1 MEAVTER
8 LQLGYELLV
17 VVDLAVVDDD
27 DRAVLVVEGLLTGR
41 EIDDR
46 EPAVTERDTRLE
58 MQAVAIGPAMGDRVV
73 HLQRQAA
80 VRLTLESGVDNACNS
95 AHLFALR
102 PPSDRRARRRTARSV
117 RSSPRG

>member
-1 MEAVTER
+1 MHDDLGVAARMEAVTER

-58 MQAVAIGPAMGDRVV
+58 VQAVAIGPAVGDRVV
-73 HLQRQAA
+73 HAQRQAA
-80 VRLTLESGVDNACNS
+80 VRLTFESGVDNACNP
-95 AHLFALR
+95 AHLFAPQTAVR
-102 PPSDRRARRRTARSV
+102 PT
-117 RSSPRG
+117 SSS